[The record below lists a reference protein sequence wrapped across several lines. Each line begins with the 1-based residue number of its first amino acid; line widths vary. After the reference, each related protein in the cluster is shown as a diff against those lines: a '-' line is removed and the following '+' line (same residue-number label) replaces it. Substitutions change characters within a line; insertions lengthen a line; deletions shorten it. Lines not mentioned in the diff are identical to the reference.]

1 VWDGMGRSRPVS
13 QTLAFRIS
21 RWNFLGLDCSC
32 RERERERERERR
44 GREGKACVRPSA
56 WLGGGGGPRPG
67 SPSI

>member
-32 RERERERERERR
+32 RERERDGGGR
-44 GREGKACVRPSA
+44 GRRA
-56 WLGGGGGPRPG
+56 
-67 SPSI
+67 